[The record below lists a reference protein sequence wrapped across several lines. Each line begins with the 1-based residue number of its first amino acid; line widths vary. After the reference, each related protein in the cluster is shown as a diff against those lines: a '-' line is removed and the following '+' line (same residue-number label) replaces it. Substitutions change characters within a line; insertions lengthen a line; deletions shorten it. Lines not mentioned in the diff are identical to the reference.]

1 MENWIT
7 NHMKKKERYMPR
19 LLHLVWVGKAKQPE
33 YLQKHILKWKEL
45 MPEWTIRLWTNEDL
59 HNEEVETDVLM
70 KIHEADKGTQ
80 KADIL
85 KYYIVW
91 KYGGIYVDADVDP
104 TRSLEPIIY
113 MSDLVICH
121 HAEIV
126 WDYIGVG
133 FFAASQHHPVL
144 RKAVD
149 VCLTANLNTSE
160 PHMTTGP
167 RAFGIAVASV
177 PPPHEKYTLLEIDCF
192 YWPEGGMTPNRFGS
206 HFFAKSWD
214 E

>member
-1 MENWIT
+1 MADWIQS
-7 NHMKKKERYMPR
+7 HIQKKSRYIPR
-19 LLHLVWVGKAKQPE
+19 LLHLVWVGKANQPE
-33 YLQKHILKWKEL
+33 YLSKHISKWKDL
-45 MPEWTIRLWTNEDL
+45 MPEWNVRLWTNEDL
-59 HNEEVETDVLM
+59 TTEEVEIDSLI
-70 KIHEADKGTQ
+70 KIHEAEKGTQ

-91 KYGGIYVDADVDP
+91 KYGGIYVDADVEP
-104 TRSLEPIIY
+104 IRSLEPIIY

-121 HAEIV
+121 HNEIV

-133 FFAASQHHPVL
+133 FFAAKRNHPVL

-149 VCLTANLNTSE
+149 ICMSAELNTPE
-160 PHMTTGP
+160 PNMTTGP
-167 RAFGIAVASV
+167 RAFGMAVASV
-177 PPPHEKYTLLEIDCF
+177 PPSDMKYTELPLDCF

-206 HFFAKSWD
+206 HFFAKAWD